1 MGSIDSDAHVIE
13 TMTTFDYIEPE
24 YRHLRPRVVRQVEGE
39 HVQSNEGGAQKEFWI
54 IDGRLQP
61 RSIMSAPIPPM
72 FRARCATCARGSITW
87 TRSISTCRC
96 FIRRSSCAPGRRI
109 RRSKSS

>member
-24 YRHLRPRVVRQVEGE
+24 YRHLRPGVVRQVEGR
-39 HVQSNEGGAQKEFWI
+39 HVQSNEGAAQKEFWI

-61 RSIMSAPIPPM
+61 KEHNVGSNPSDFSREMRDV
-72 FRARCATCARGSITW
+72 RARLNQMDALDIDVQVLSPTVFLRAW
-87 TRSISTCRC
+87 
-96 FIRRSSCAPGRRI
+96 
-109 RRSKSS
+109 